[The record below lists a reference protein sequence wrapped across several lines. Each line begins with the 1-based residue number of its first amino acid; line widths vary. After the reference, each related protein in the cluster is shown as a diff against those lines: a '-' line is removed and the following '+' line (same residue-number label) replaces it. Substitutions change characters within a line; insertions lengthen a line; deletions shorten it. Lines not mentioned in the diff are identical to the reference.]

1 MTRDGLNREYAE
13 GYLKGYEEGLREAL
27 ENLIA
32 MTCRKSYTSTEIQ
45 LLAKNQRVT
54 VPKRTALKKGELE
67 RLLGID
73 LDEKEETALEPH
85 QEAAPGKTMLI
96 KGEGNPEAMAD
107 FRDPVRA
114 GWEGLCISRMCPRD
128 VRQFVGRECT
138 VLWLTKADPMA
149 GDQDRDEYLLPTE
162 TAKMQT
168 CIRNFL
174 NRNKGRPSV
183 ILLDGMTYIITNTD
197 FRSFLKIAQKLKDDV
212 YQARS
217 LLLLPYEPKNLP
229 ESEVNLLINEMS

>member
-1 MTRDGLNREYAE
+1 LNREYAE
-13 GYLKGYEEGLREAL
+13 GYLKGYEEGMRDAL
-27 ENLIA
+27 DELIA

-45 LLAKNQRVT
+45 ILAKNQRNSIPKKKVT
-54 VPKRTALKKGELE
+54 KKAELE
-67 RLLGID
+67 RALGSS
-73 LDEKEETALEPH
+73 LDAIEERPDEPG
-85 QEAAPGKTMLI
+85 QEAAPGKTLLI
-96 KGEGNPEAMAD
+96 KGEGNQQALAD
-107 FRDPVRA
+107 FRDLVRA
-114 GWEGLCISRMCPRD
+114 GWDGLCISRASPKE
-128 VRQFVGRECT
+128 VKEFVGKECI

-149 GDQDRDEYLLPTE
+149 GDQDREEYINPTE

-168 CIRNFL
+168 IIRNFL
-174 NRNKGRPSV
+174 NKNKGRPSV

-212 YQARS
+212 QQARS

>member
-1 MTRDGLNREYAE
+1 MNREYAE

-27 ENLIA
+27 DEIIA

-45 LLAKNQRVT
+45 LLAKNQRVS
-54 VPKRTALKKGELE
+54 VPKKMAFKKGELE

-73 LDEKEETALEPH
+73 LDGKEDNTIETS
-85 QEAAPGKTMLI
+85 QEAAPGKTILL
-96 KGEGNPEAMAD
+96 KGEGNQEALED
-107 FRDPVRA
+107 FRELVRA
-114 GWEGLCISRMCPRD
+114 GWDGLCISRMCPRD
-128 VRQFVGRECT
+128 VRQFVGKDCV

-149 GDQDRDEYLLPTE
+149 GDQDREEYLLPTE

-174 NRNKGRPSV
+174 TKNKGRPSV

-212 YQARS
+212 NQARS